1 MTQIWYDWGAGG
13 VGMGSDYS
21 KDRNLSFVSIYLS
34 LLVFMLFNLYVFSCQ
49 IWWKTK
55 HRNLLGQWSIYRQEP
70 FLCLH
75 LIFCL
80 HFAHFLFTF
89 VKFYTFIYKTQIC
102 YSQGAG
108 WSIYRQEPFLCLH
121 LTFCGHNPPIVRTFL
136 APFCTHFDLFC
147 THLHTLEHIW
157 THLYTFTHSVH
168 VYLHTFAEVC
178 KHLAAM
184 LLSLF
189 VHSSHHHHPVLPASV
204 PVIAD
209 NFWAKHE
216 ETIE

>member
-108 WSIYRQEPFLCLH
+108 WSIYRHKPFLCLH
-121 LTFCGHNPPIVRTFL
+121 LTFCLHFVYILFTFVKFCTFNFKAQICYRWSISRQEPFLCFHLTFCGHDPPIL
-136 APFCTHFDLFC
+136 LCA
-147 THLHTLEHIW
+147 
-157 THLYTFTHSVH
+157 HS
-168 VYLHTFAEVC
+168 
-178 KHLAAM
+178 
-184 LLSLF
+184 
-189 VHSSHHHHPVLPASV
+189 
-204 PVIAD
+204 
-209 NFWAKHE
+209 
-216 ETIE
+216 